1 MIRRPPRSNR
11 TDTLFPYTTRFRS
24 SHDRAHAENNLAFA
38 ELGAA
43 VDLGEI
49 ALLSDITIAETV
61 RALLHDA
68 ARRARMSSCG
78 RRAVDGRGAFR
89 IVGRKSVVSGKSV
102 SERVDLG
109 GRRNMQQKIHRL
121 YTQIRNNRQESDYI

>member
-61 RALLHDA
+61 RALLQDA

-89 IVGRKSVVSGKSV
+89 IVAVIEDLFLGPHASWPFPAMRSEKSRVGKEWV
-102 SERVDLG
+102 RTFRCRG
-109 GRRNMQQKIHRL
+109 W
-121 YTQIRNNRQESDYI
+121 

>member
-1 MIRRPPRSNR
+1 MLWCDLAISATGLTKYELAATGTPAI
-11 TDTLFPYTTRFRS
+11 LL

-61 RALLHDA
+61 RALLQDA

-89 IVGRKSVVSGKSV
+89 IVAVLYAR
-102 SERVDLG
+102 SEEHTSELQSLMRHSYAVF
-109 GRRNMQQKIHRL
+109 
-121 YTQIRNNRQESDYI
+121 